1 MFFITLAKLRGAMDE
16 AFNKKTEQ
24 FMKNPP
30 AGIKI
35 HNVFYTIG
43 RSDIAIIYEAPSTNE
58 ALIAGMTFVDKAAT
72 ETMVAIPL
80 EEAKKILKR

>member
-1 MFFITLAKLRGAMDE
+1 MYFITLAKLRGPMDE
-16 AFNKKTEQ
+16 AFSKKTEQ

-43 RSDIAIIYEAPSTNE
+43 RSDIAIIYEAPSANE
-58 ALIAGMTFVDKAAT
+58 ALITGMTFVDKAAT